1 MNAMRMTANNGT
13 PKDLHETRP
22 ITVDVDAMDGLVPE
36 RARAQA
42 DVAAMDPE
50 AKLLKTPLVE
60 VQDLSVR
67 FGPVRAVSNVSYRL
81 WPGEFLGIVGES
93 GSGKSVA
100 ARALINLISASARVK
115 GAVRFNGEDVLG
127 FGPARLRSLRGSQ
140 IGFIFQ
146 DALAALDPV
155 YSIGAQL
162 VEVCRAKSQSMS
174 RKDARAR
181 ALSLLD
187 EVGISDPER
196 CFASYPH
203 QLSGGMKQRV
213 VIAAAL
219 ISDPVLII
227 ADEPTTALDVTV
239 QRQVLDLLR
248 DVAEARGVAVIL
260 ITHDLG
266 VVAETCDRV
275 LVFYGGQIVEE
286 AETRALFRA
295 PRHPYTAALLHSLP
309 KLGSGEGF
317 VAIPG
322 APPLIVAEPA
332 ACPFAPRC
340 ARVLPACT
348 DALPPETIDAG
359 RRYRCLNPL

>member
-1 MNAMRMTANNGT
+1 MSPAVNSQ
-13 PKDLHETRP
+13 
-22 ITVDVDAMDGLVPE
+22 DAVSTN
-36 RARAQA
+36 
-42 DVAAMDPE
+42 
-50 AKLLKTPLVE
+50 TPLVD
-60 VQDLSVR
+60 VRDLTVR
-67 FGPVRAVSNVSYRL
+67 FGPVRAVSNVSYQL

-100 ARALINLISASARVK
+100 ARALINLLAPSASVTGRVL
-115 GAVRFNGEDVLG
+115 FNGADVLQ
-127 FGPARLRSLRGSQ
+127 FSPAHLRDLRGSQ

-146 DALAALDPV
+146 DALSALDPV

-162 VEVCRAKSQSMS
+162 VEVCRAKSRSLS
-174 RKDARAR
+174 RKSARAR
-181 ALSLLD
+181 ALSLLA

-203 QLSGGMKQRV
+203 QLSGGMKQRA

-248 DVAEARGVAVIL
+248 DIAAARGVAVIL

-275 LVFYGGQIVEE
+275 AVFYGGQIVEE
-286 AETRALFRA
+286 ADTVALFDT
-295 PRHPYTAALLHSLP
+295 PRHPYTAALLQSLP
-309 KLGSGEGF
+309 KLGGDDGF

-322 APPLIVAEPA
+322 APPLILAA
-332 ACPFAPRC
+332 LSACPFAPRC
-340 ARVLPACT
+340 VRVLPACT
-348 DALPPETIDAG
+348 AALPNETTGDD
-359 RRYRCLNPL
+359 RRFRCVNPL

>member
-1 MNAMRMTANNGT
+1 MTEA
-13 PKDLHETRP
+13 P
-22 ITVDVDAMDGLVPE
+22 
-36 RARAQA
+36 ARATG
-42 DVAAMDPE
+42 DVHRPDRTSTGAVHSGNGD
-50 AKLLKTPLVE
+50 LPLVA
-60 VQDLSVR
+60 VMDLAVR
-67 FGPVRAVSNVSYRL
+67 FGPVRAVSGVSYTL

-100 ARALINLISASARVK
+100 ARALINLMPASAKVS
-115 GAVRFNGEDVLG
+115 GAVHFRGEDVLA
-127 FGPARLRSLRGSQ
+127 FGRARLRRLRGSQ

-155 YSIGAQL
+155 YSVGAQL
-162 VEVCRAKSQSMS
+162 MEVCRAKSRDVSRQS
-174 RKDARAR
+174 ARER
-181 ALSLLD
+181 ALSLLA
-187 EVGISDPER
+187 EVGIADPER

-219 ISDPVLII
+219 ISDPDLII

-248 DVAEARGVAVIL
+248 DVAAARGVAVIL

-275 LVFYGGQIVEE
+275 AVFYGGLIVEE
-286 AETRALFRA
+286 AETVALFET
-295 PRHPYTAALLHSLP
+295 PRHPYTAALLGSLP
-309 KLGSGEGF
+309 KLGSDEGF

-322 APPLIVAEPA
+322 APPRIVADLT

-340 ARVLPACT
+340 ARVIPECT
-348 DALPPETIDAG
+348 EAVPPETVEDG
-359 RRYRCLNPL
+359 RRYRCVNPL

>member
-1 MNAMRMTANNGT
+1 MVGVSEREPGADSRSDETATGAA
-13 PKDLHETRP
+13 RP
-22 ITVDVDAMDGLVPE
+22 GP
-36 RARAQA
+36 A
-42 DVAAMDPE
+42 DM
-50 AKLLKTPLVE
+50 PLVE
-60 VQDLSVR
+60 VMNLAVR
-67 FGPVRAVSNVSYRL
+67 FGPVRAVSGVSYRL

-100 ARALINLISASARVK
+100 ARALVNLLPASATVS
-115 GAVRFNGEDVLG
+115 GAVHFRGEDVLG
-127 FGPARLRSLRGSQ
+127 FSRARLRRLRGSQ

-162 VEVCRAKSQSMS
+162 IEVCRTKSREMS
-174 RKDARAR
+174 KRSARER
-181 ALSLLD
+181 ALSLLA

-219 ISDPVLII
+219 ISDPDLII

-239 QRQVLDLLR
+239 QRQVLDLLKEI
-248 DVAEARGVAVIL
+248 AAARGVAVIL

-275 LVFYGGQIVEE
+275 AVFYGGLIVEE
-286 AETRALFRA
+286 AETVALFET
-295 PRHPYTAALLHSLP
+295 PRHPYTAALLGSLP

-317 VAIPG
+317 IAIPG
-322 APPLIVAEPA
+322 APPRIVSDLA

-340 ARVLPACT
+340 SRVIPECT
-348 DALPPETIDAG
+348 SAVPPETTADD
-359 RRYRCLNPL
+359 RRFRCVNPL